1 MRLAAVPFRLAD
13 GGSTVLLVLG
23 VEAPVPARETT
34 ETIRAEFSAFDSEGR
49 LQGSTASQLG
59 LILRPSDAEKLR
71 YELLGRIDL
80 RPGSYH
86 LRVSAHVRERERR
99 GTLFASVTVPDFGR
113 EPLAL
118 SGVVLQPLQAPPVA
132 PRETA
137 TAILPLVPSTTR
149 IFGRADR
156 VEALVRVTQSSRDM
170 PRPVV
175 LTTRVYDAGGSIVF
189 DVHHTFE
196 ERHFAAARQVD
207 HVITLPLSMLGS
219 GRYLLVLEAARSG
232 GPSVRREVRFTVR

>member
-1 MRLAAVPFRLAD
+1 
-13 GGSTVLLVLG
+13 
-23 VEAPVPARETT
+23 
-34 ETIRAEFSAFDSEGR
+34 
-49 LQGSTASQLG
+49 
-59 LILRPSDAEKLR
+59 
-71 YELLGRIDL
+71 
-80 RPGSYH
+80 
-86 LRVSAHVRERERR
+86 VSAHVRERERR

-118 SGVVLQPLQAPPVA
+118 SGVVLQPSQASAAA

-156 VEALVRVTQSSRDM
+156 VDALVRVTQSSTDM

-175 LTTRVYDAGGSIVF
+175 LTTRVYDAGGSVVF
-189 DVHHTFE
+189 EAPHTFE
-196 ERHFAAARQVD
+196 EKHFAPRRQVD